1 MEQILGS
8 LSTYYHYADRGNRV
22 GCERCRTVSFV
33 PDEYSLHAELAGA
46 LAVPGLTIVQRRR
59 WLGWPLLVA
68 GVGAPIGLV
77 AWSLMW
83 SLIRGGSRLSTLLD
97 GRFHLAVIVTC
108 LLSIASRWFAVAEVV
123 CRHREAPHRV
133 RAGVVAVA
141 VLVAATVPVGFVVA
155 GAADARSTL
164 DDVFVEGDSE
174 PIFDLSAF
182 DEPADSTT
190 TITTTTTAV
199 TSAAPSTIPV
209 TTEPGVTLAP
219 PTTVGV
225 TTTSIPLPPIDK
237 TPLASVRTVLLLG
250 GDAGPGRT
258 GLRTDSMI
266 LLSVDQLSGRA
277 GLISISRDLLR
288 LRFPPGT
295 PLADRYPDGF
305 PELANAVYPIVSR
318 DDRLRAYYGRGDRSP
333 GMVATAQAI
342 GYSLGVSIDDVALVN
357 MQGFL
362 ELIDALGGVTV
373 QLPGT
378 LSMPGNVPGAKH
390 ELPSTLGP
398 GTITM
403 DGTTALGYV
412 RSRHDDSDYQRMRRQ
427 RVLLAALG
435 SQISMIDIVLRF
447 SAITEALGNALRT
460 TMTSDEFAELIA
472 TIGDQVAIVES
483 VGLVPPLVKPSRP
496 DYAQIDRIVAEVM
509 LAIVSGQPSGY

>member
-22 GCERCRTVSFV
+22 DCGRCRTVSFV

-46 LAVPGLTIVQRRR
+46 LAVPGLTLVQRRR
-59 WLGWPLLVA
+59 WLGWALLVA
-68 GVGAPIGLV
+68 GVGAPIGLLV
-77 AWSLMW
+77 W

-108 LLSIASRWFAVAEVV
+108 LLLIASRWFAVAEVV
-123 CRHREAPHRV
+123 RRHREAPHRV

-141 VLVAATVPVGFVVA
+141 VPVGFVVA

-190 TITTTTTAV
+190 TSTPTSTTAV

-209 TTEPGVTLAP
+209 ATGPVVTLAP
-219 PTTVGV
+219 PTTLGA

-373 QLPGT
+373 RLPGA

-390 ELPSTLGP
+390 ELPETLGP

-435 SQISMIDIVLRF
+435 SQISMTDIVLRF
-447 SAITEALGNALRT
+447 SAVTEALGNALRT

-496 DYAQIDRIVAEVM
+496 DYARIDRIVAEVM

>member
-1 MEQILGS
+1 MEQILCSPAGD
-8 LSTYYHYADRGNRV
+8 YHYADRGNRV
-22 GCERCRTVSFV
+22 GWQRCHTVSSV
-33 PDEYSLHAELAGA
+33 PDEYSPHAELSGA
-46 LAVPGLTIVQRRR
+46 LVVPGLTIVRRHR
-59 WLGWPLLVA
+59 WLGAALLAA
-68 GVGAPIGLV
+68 GVGAPIGVLV
-77 AWSLMW
+77 WSVV
-83 SLIRGGSRLSTLLD
+83 RGESRLSTLLD
-97 GRFHLAVIVTC
+97 DRFHVAVIVTC
-108 LLSIASRWFAVAEVV
+108 VLIIGSRCVALAEVV
-123 CRHREAPHRV
+123 RRRRDAPHRV
-133 RAGVVAVA
+133 RAALVAGA
-141 VLVAATVPVGFVVA
+141 VLAAGTVPVGFVLA
-155 GAADARSTL
+155 GAVDARSTL

-174 PIFDLSAF
+174 PVFELSAF
-182 DEPADSTT
+182 DEPIDSTT
-190 TITTTTTAV
+190 TTTTTSETV
-199 TSAAPSTIPV
+199 TTSTTRPSTIPV
-209 TTEPGVTLAP
+209 VTEPGATLAP
-219 PTTVGV
+219 PTTLGV
-225 TTTSIPLPPIDK
+225 TTTSVTLPPIDK

-266 LLSVDQLSGRA
+266 LLSVDELSGRA

-318 DDRLRAYYGRGDRSP
+318 DARLRGYYDDGDRSP

-342 GYSLGVSIDDVALVN
+342 GYSLGVSIDDVVLVN

-373 QLPGT
+373 ELPGV

-390 ELPSTLGP
+390 ELPPTIGP

-427 RVLLAALG
+427 RVLLSALA
-435 SQISMIDIVLRF
+435 SQISMTDIVLRF
-447 SAITEALGNALRT
+447 PAVTEALGNALRT
-460 TMTSDEFAELIA
+460 TMSADEFAQLIA

-483 VGLVPPLVKPSRP
+483 VGLVPPLVKLSRP

-509 LAIVSGQPSGY
+509 LAVVSGQPSGY